1 MAMALGRLHLITDSR
16 PGRDPI
22 ALVRA
27 ALNVATP
34 DLVVQFRPADD
45 WTDRLAYELANQI
58 VALCRPVGVP
68 VLVNDRLHVA
78 LAAGAAGGHVGADDL
93 PVPAARRLLGVPAVL
108 GATSRLPATALRAVG
123 DGADYLGVGPCYAT
137 STKDGLPVSIG
148 PEGLRAVARQVAG
161 TPIIAIGGITAA
173 RVPDLLAAGAHGVA
187 VIGAVSDAADPSR
200 AVAELLAAVA
210 R

>member
-1 MAMALGRLHLITDSR
+1 MALGRLHLITDSR
-16 PGRDPI
+16 PGRDPV

-27 ALNVATP
+27 ALAVATP
-34 DLVVQFRPADD
+34 DLVIQFRPADD

-78 LAAGAAGGHVGADDL
+78 LATGAAGGHVGADDL
-93 PVPAARRLLGVPAVL
+93 PVPAARRLLGPAAVL

-148 PEGLRAVARQVAG
+148 AEGLRAVARQVAG

-173 RVPDLLAAGAHGVA
+173 RVPELLAAGAHGVA

-200 AVAELLAAVA
+200 AVADLLAAVA
-210 R
+210 S

>member
-16 PGRDPI
+16 PGRDPV

-27 ALNVATP
+27 ALTVATP

-78 LAAGAAGGHVGADDL
+78 LATGAAGGHVGADDL
-93 PVPAARRLLGVPAVL
+93 PVPAARRLLGPAAVL

-173 RVPDLLAAGAHGVA
+173 RVPELLAAGAHGVA
-187 VIGAVSDAADPSR
+187 VIGAVSDAADPAR
-200 AVAELLAAVA
+200 AVADLLAAVA
-210 R
+210 S

>member
-1 MAMALGRLHLITDSR
+1 MALGRLHLITDSR

>member
-1 MAMALGRLHLITDSR
+1 
-16 PGRDPI
+16 
-22 ALVRA
+22 
-27 ALNVATP
+27 
-34 DLVVQFRPADD
+34 
-45 WTDRLAYELANQI
+45 
-58 VALCRPVGVP
+58 

-78 LAAGAAGGHVGADDL
+78 LATGAAGGHVGADDL
-93 PVPAARRLLGVPAVL
+93 PVPAARRLLGPAAVL

-173 RVPDLLAAGAHGVA
+173 RVPELLAAGAHGVA
-187 VIGAVSDAADPSR
+187 VIGAVSDAADPAR
-200 AVAELLAAVA
+200 AVADLLAAVA
-210 R
+210 S

>member
-1 MAMALGRLHLITDSR
+1 MALGRLHLITDSR
-16 PGRDPI
+16 PGRDPV

-27 ALNVATP
+27 ALTVATP

-78 LAAGAAGGHVGADDL
+78 LATGAAGGHVGADDL
-93 PVPAARRLLGVPAVL
+93 PVPAARRLLGPAAVL

-173 RVPDLLAAGAHGVA
+173 RVPELLAAGAHGVA
-187 VIGAVSDAADPSR
+187 VIGAVSDAADPAR
-200 AVAELLAAVA
+200 AVADLLAAVA
-210 R
+210 S

>member
-1 MAMALGRLHLITDSR
+1 MALGRLHLITDSR
-16 PGRDPI
+16 PGRDPV

-27 ALNVATP
+27 ALAVATP

-58 VALCRPVGVP
+58 VALCRPAGVP

-78 LAAGAAGGHVGADDL
+78 LATGAAGGHVGADDL
-93 PVPAARRLLGVPAVL
+93 PVPAARRLLGPAAVL

-123 DGADYLGVGPCYAT
+123 DGADYLGVGPCYST

-173 RVPDLLAAGAHGVA
+173 RVPELLAAGAHGVA

-200 AVAELLAAVA
+200 AVAELLSAVA
-210 R
+210 S